1 VTIFCSGRIGDKSL
15 ACISH
20 HCSHT
25 LERIDLSFIRQIT
38 LPVLLHLLGT
48 CFVKGKLTEVT
59 LWGCSQLRRA
69 IVESSANQTT
79 LANGEHADSG
89 NVVEQLRHMKQN
101 SSHEFAGSKQV
112 QDDDSCRGYPTVIGL
127 LDLQ

>member
-1 VTIFCSGRIGDKSL
+1 
-15 ACISH
+15 
-20 HCSHT
+20 
-25 LERIDLSFIRQIT
+25 
-38 LPVLLHLLGT
+38 LLGT

-89 NVVEQLRHMKQN
+89 NVLEQLSRMKQN
-101 SSHEFAGSKQV
+101 SSQQV